1 MVPMS
6 VKEIGPSGLRDGDSG
21 QAMVELAFALPIL
34 LVILFGIVEFA
45 NAWRTSELVTN
56 AAREGARRAVAAGG
70 PSTPVEIE
78 QEVRKVLA
86 RVGLDSSSTN
96 ATINL
101 SCENPPGGSVCG
113 GTAGV
118 EQTVEIEYQYEWIV
132 LGPVIKLIDGSSST
146 YTGSTTITGVSAMR
160 NEG

>member
-70 PSTPVEIE
+70 PKTEAGIKS
-78 QEVRKVLA
+78 EVNEVLN
-86 RVGLDSSSTN
+86 RVGLDSDKAEIT
-96 ATINL
+96 L

-113 GTAGV
+113 TTAGV
-118 EQTVEIEYQYEWIV
+118 EQTVQIDYAYDWIV
-132 LGPVIKLIDGSSST
+132 LGPVIKLIGGSSDP
-146 YTGSTTITGVSAMR
+146 YTGSATITGTSAMR